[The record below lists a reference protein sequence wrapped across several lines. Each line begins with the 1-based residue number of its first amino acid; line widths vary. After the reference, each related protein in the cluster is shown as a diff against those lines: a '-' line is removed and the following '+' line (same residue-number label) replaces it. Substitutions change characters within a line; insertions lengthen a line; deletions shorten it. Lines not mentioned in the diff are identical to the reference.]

1 MCYSYKHAERETSY
15 MNCELQGT
23 ILLMMW
29 PCKHSIFHNWNPIKK
44 INYERY
50 LLKTYTLC
58 MKHCVS
64 SIIVFPMKHSTVL
77 CKCQYCPTTFAKFS
91 FLSWVKFELNFV
103 FCTQIWENILKCP
116 EKQFK
121 ENGGL
126 YFFQTFRG
134 QVCWTIVISRNMCW
148 HGS

>member
-1 MCYSYKHAERETSY
+1 

-44 INYERY
+44 INYECY

-58 MKHCVS
+58 MKQCVS
-64 SIIVFPMKHSTVL
+64 SIIVFPMKHRTVL
-77 CKCQYCPTTFAKFS
+77 CKCQYCPTTFVKFS
-91 FLSWVKFELNFV
+91 LLSWVKFELNFI
-103 FCTQIWENILKCP
+103 FCTQIWENILNCP

-121 ENGGL
+121 ENSGL